1 MGKNGFIGNNI
12 TVTVIDKYLK
22 LSIGHRTRI
31 INQSNLL
38 LWFIFYNIVGHL
50 FLKNLHL
57 D

>member
-12 TVTVIDKYLK
+12 TVIDKYLK